1 MSSEQLQKLVEMIH
15 SGPELGAL
23 PLDELRVAFDDM
35 GDITPP
41 DPAITYE
48 AVVANAVPC
57 EIGIAPGSRLEG
69 TIFYLHGGGYVI
81 GSFKSHRGLV
91 GRLGKAARMRTFAV
105 DYRLAP
111 EHPFPAAVDDA
122 IAAYQWLLDSGTPP
136 DKIFFAGDSAG
147 GGLVVA
153 TLLRCKAQKVP
164 LPRAAVLFSPF
175 ADMATTGQSL
185 IDNRD
190 RDVIV
195 TEGMAPGM
203 AATYLAGADARSP
216 EASPIY
222 GDFAGLPPILVQVSS
237 HEVLLDDSLRLIRA
251 ATLADVP
258 VHLRVYQGLPHVWQ
272 LFAAVLDEG
281 QAAIEEAGSFMD
293 KHFSAE
299 SRG

>member
-1 MSSEQLQKLVEMIH
+1 MSSEQLQQLVEMIR
-15 SGPELGAL
+15 SGPDLGAL
-23 PLDELRVAFDDM
+23 PQAELRAAFDAM

-48 AVVANAVPC
+48 NVYANGVSC
-57 EIGIAPGSRLEG
+57 EIGLAPGSRPEN

-91 GRLGKAARMRTFAV
+91 GRLGQAARMRTLAV

-122 IAAYQWLLDSGTPP
+122 LAAYQWLLDSGTSP
-136 DKIFFAGDSAG
+136 DRIFFAGDSAG

-153 TLLRCKAQKVP
+153 TLLRCKAQNVP
-164 LPRAAVLFSPF
+164 LPGAAVLFSPF
-175 ADMATTGQSL
+175 ADMGTTGQSL
-185 IDNRD
+185 IDNRG

-222 GDFAGLPPILVQVSS
+222 GDLAGLPPILIQVSS
-237 HEVLLDDSLRLIRA
+237 HEVLLDDSLRLLRA

-272 LFAAVLDEG
+272 LFAAILDEG
-281 QAAIEEAGSFMD
+281 QAAIEEAGVFID
-293 KHFSAE
+293 QHLGLG
-299 SRG
+299 RIG